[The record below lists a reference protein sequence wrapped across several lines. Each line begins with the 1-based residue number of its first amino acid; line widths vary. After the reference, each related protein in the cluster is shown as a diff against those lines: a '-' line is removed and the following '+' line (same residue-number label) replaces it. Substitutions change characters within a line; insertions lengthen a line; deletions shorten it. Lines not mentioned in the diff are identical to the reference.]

1 MRKLAPSKN
10 SPRSSVSGIF
20 TTITLQKSAFALGR
34 VWTVGLFTTYVT
46 TGGSPNYAILTNAV
60 FSYAIFHRGA
70 VLVEFLPKLHCR
82 KVHFGFGFCLKLMQG
97 MLSIN

>member
-34 VWTVGLFTTYVT
+34 VRTIGLFKTYVP
-46 TGGSPNYAILTNAV
+46 TGGSPNYAISTNAV
-60 FSYAIFHRGA
+60 FTYTIFHHNYFA
-70 VLVEFLPKLHCR
+70 VKC
-82 KVHFGFGFCLKLMQG
+82 FCTWTRADYRVTHNLQRD
-97 MLSIN
+97 